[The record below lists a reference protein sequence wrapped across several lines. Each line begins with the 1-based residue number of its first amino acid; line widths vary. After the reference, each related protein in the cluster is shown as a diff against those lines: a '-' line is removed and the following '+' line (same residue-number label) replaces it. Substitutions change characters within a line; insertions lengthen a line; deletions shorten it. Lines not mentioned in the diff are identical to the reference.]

1 MNASASE
8 DARAFKDFQRA
19 GWQRAAAGYHD
30 YFGALTRQS
39 VAALLDGVGAGP
51 RVRLLDMAS
60 GPGYAAGAAAARG
73 AEAIGVDFSS
83 EQVAAARRHYPRA
96 SFQEGDA
103 EALGFD
109 DGSFDAVV
117 SNFGMLHFAEPERAI
132 AEAHRVLDAGG
143 RFGFTVWSVPEKAI
157 GFRVILGAV
166 QAHGDMD
173 APLPPGPSFFR
184 FSEAAECRRCLAE
197 AGFAAIEVAEV
208 PMTWTLPSAAA
219 LLRAAYEGTV
229 RTLALLEAQSPDAR
243 AAIDAAMAAAAQAY
257 ATADGRLEIP
267 MSAVLAT
274 ARKG

>member
-1 MNASASE
+1 MSDSQSD
-8 DARAFKDFQRA
+8 DAKGFKDFEQA

-30 YFGALTRQS
+30 HFGALTRQT
-39 VAALLDGVGAGP
+39 VAPLLDAVGARAGT
-51 RVRLLDMAS
+51 RLLDVAS
-60 GPGYAAGAAAARG
+60 GPGYAAGAAAERG
-73 AEAIGVDFSS
+73 AEVIGVDFSS

-109 DGSFDAVV
+109 DDSFEAVV
-117 SNFGMLHFAEPERAI
+117 SNFGMLHFPEPERAI

-143 RFGFTVWSVPEKAI
+143 RFGFTVWSAPEKAI
-157 GFRVILGAV
+157 GFGVILGAV

-197 AGFAAIEVAEV
+197 AGFVGIEVAEI

-219 LLRAAYEGTV
+219 LVRAAYEGTV
-229 RTLALLEAQSPDAR
+229 RTNALLEAQALDAR

-257 ATADGRLEIP
+257 ATAEGTLQIP

>member
-1 MNASASE
+1 MSDSQS
-8 DARAFKDFQRA
+8 DAQGFKDFERA
-19 GWQRAAAGYHD
+19 GWQRAAGGYHD
-30 YFGALTRQS
+30 HFGELTRQS
-39 VAALLDGVGAGP
+39 VTALLDAVGAGP
-51 RVRLLDMAS
+51 STRLLDVAS
-60 GPGYAAGAAAARG
+60 GPGYAAGAAAERG
-73 AEAIGVDFSS
+73 AEVIGVDFSS

-117 SNFGMLHFAEPERAI
+117 SNFGMLHFPEPERAI
-132 AEAHRVLDAGG
+132 AEAHRVLRADR

-166 QAHGDMD
+166 QAHGNMD

-184 FSEAAECRRCLAE
+184 FSEAEECRRCLAE
-197 AGFAAIEVAEV
+197 AGFGAIEVAEV
-208 PMTWTLPSAAA
+208 PMTWTLPSAAV
-219 LLRAAYEGTV
+219 LVRAAYEGTV
-229 RTLALLEAQSPDAR
+229 RTNALLEAQSPDAR
-243 AAIDAAMAAAAQAY
+243 AAIEAAMAAAAQAY

>member
-1 MNASASE
+1 MSGSPSE
-8 DARAFKDFQRA
+8 DTRGFKDFERA

-30 YFGALTRQS
+30 HFGALTRQS
-39 VAALLDGVGAGP
+39 VAALLDGVGAGAGT
-51 RVRLLDMAS
+51 RLLDVAS
-60 GPGYAAGAAAARG
+60 GPGYAAGAAAERG
-73 AEAIGVDFSS
+73 AEVIGVDFSS

-96 SFQEGDA
+96 SFQGGDA

-109 DGSFDAVV
+109 DDSFEAVV
-117 SNFGMLHFAEPERAI
+117 SNFGMLHFSEPERAI
-132 AEAHRVLDAGG
+132 AEAHRVLRGGG
-143 RFGFTVWSVPEKAI
+143 RFGFTVWSAPEKAI
-157 GFRVILGAV
+157 GIGIILGAV

-184 FSEAAECRRCLAE
+184 FSDAEECRRCLAE
-197 AGFAAIEVAEV
+197 AGFAAIEVAEI

-219 LLRAAYEGTV
+219 LVRAAYAGTV
-229 RTLALLEAQSPDAR
+229 RTNALLEAQSPDAH

-257 ATADGRLEIP
+257 ATPKGGLEIP